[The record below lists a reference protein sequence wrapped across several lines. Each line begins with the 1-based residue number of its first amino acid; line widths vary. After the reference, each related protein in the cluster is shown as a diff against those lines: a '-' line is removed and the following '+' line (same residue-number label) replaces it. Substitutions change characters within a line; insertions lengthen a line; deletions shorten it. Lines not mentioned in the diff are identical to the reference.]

1 MQDTMRG
8 HEDMKKKETRKK
20 IMKRVMEFDNC
31 LFIAY
36 LHWYIL
42 LCVCVCRMLLL
53 R

>member
-42 LCVCVCRMLLL
+42 LCVCRMLLL